1 MDEKNDKNIY
11 EDKNINNV
19 DDTINIKEEKE
30 NETVIENNEHEF
42 SFTSELKKNLENK
55 ENKNIEENI
64 LKNNISNDNELI
76 DALNINIIEQSI
88 SNNKGNKQNKE
99 NSKKEG
105 EKKENISLRQLNK
118 SLDIKRRYNI
128 KSKNNDYFLDSDNDI
143 NNSKE
148 VQTKKIKY
156 NNPSHFIRKVIRE
169 EYYYIDEN
177 GKEKLFEVKQRLI
190 NEGNN
195 KKKFF
200 NLLILKKI

>member
-88 SNNKGNKQNKE
+88 SKNKGNKQNKE

-105 EKKENISLRQLNK
+105 EKKENISLRKLNK

>member
-88 SNNKGNKQNKE
+88 SKNKGNKQNKE

>member
-105 EKKENISLRQLNK
+105 EKKENISLRKLNK

-195 KKKFF
+195 
-200 NLLILKKI
+200 

>member
-1 MDEKNDKNIY
+1 M
-11 EDKNINNV
+11 
-19 DDTINIKEEKE
+19 
-30 NETVIENNEHEF
+30 
-42 SFTSELKKNLENK
+42 
-55 ENKNIEENI
+55 
-64 LKNNISNDNELI
+64 
-76 DALNINIIEQSI
+76 
-88 SNNKGNKQNKE
+88 
-99 NSKKEG
+99 
-105 EKKENISLRQLNK
+105 
-118 SLDIKRRYNI
+118 DIKRRYNI

>member
-105 EKKENISLRQLNK
+105 EKKENISLRKLNK

-128 KSKNNDYFLDSDNDI
+128 KSKIS
-143 NNSKE
+143 NSKE